1 MTEQKR
7 LKSVLFV
14 DFDNIYLGLRQLDED
29 AAEQFASN
37 PAHWLKWLE
46 EGMPGMTGPEELQ
59 GRGRDIL
66 IRQCYLNPR
75 GFQQYRPYFTR
86 SAFSVAGCP
95 SLTSQIGPMSEDS
108 VAGLA
113 HSFR

>member
-7 LKSVLFV
+7 LKSALFV

-46 EGMPGMTGPEELQ
+46 EGMPGMNGPENLQ
-59 GRGRDIL
+59 GQKRDIL
-66 IRQCYLNPR
+66 IL
-75 GFQQYRPYFTR
+75 GSAISTR
-86 SAFSVAGCP
+86 ADSNNIAHT
-95 SLTSQIGPMSEDS
+95 SLVPP
-108 VAGLA
+108 
-113 HSFR
+113 FR